1 MPHFPDPFTQ
11 PDNSTLIIDP
21 SAFMLGPADGLRAL
35 EENDEIAVFDV
46 EGTCVGRLVYA
57 GETDTISFPVAAY
70 SPADGSGIQND
81 ELMDFRLWMA
91 AEDNELMGAIPT
103 FEACPDGDALCR
115 DENSFEA
122 NVLYRLAQLYTPS
135 PIGVELVSI
144 QERATVSLAWSTP
157 TVDVATLYVLRR
169 PAGADEWTMVEGLPA
184 GEPTGAPRRVQY
196 IDTAAPRQ
204 ALEYAIEVEYEDGS
218 STVGPV
224 WSYDLSHTTAA
235 ADVAPRQVVQLQL
248 AEQQV
253 VTVYLWNSDLH
264 RVARLYDDVAEAGTT
279 TIPLPSGLAAGTYM
293 AEAVGPDWTATTELT
308 II

>member
-11 PDNSTLIIDP
+11 PDNATIIIDP
-21 SAFMLGPADGLRAL
+21 AGLLVGPADGLRAL
-35 EENDEIAVFDV
+35 EENDEIAVFDA

-57 GETDTISFPVAAY
+57 GETDTLSFPAAAY
-70 SPADGSGIQND
+70 SPADGSGIQNG
-81 ELMDFRLWMA
+81 EVMDFRLWMA
-91 AEDNELMGAIPT
+91 AEGAELDVLPT

-122 NVLYRLAQLYTPS
+122 NVLYRLAQLHEPS
-135 PIGVELVSI
+135 PLGVELVSI

-169 PAGADEWTMVEGLPA
+169 PAGADEWTMIEGIPA
-184 GEPTGAPRRVQY
+184 GEPTGAPRRFQY

-224 WSYDLSHTTAA
+224 WSYDLSNGPAMGT
-235 ADVAPRQVVQLQL
+235 VAPQQVVQLQL

-253 VTVYLWNSDLH
+253 VTVYLWNSDVE
-264 RVARLYDDVAEAGTT
+264 RVATLYDDVADAGTT
-279 TIPLPSGLAAGTYM
+279 TIPLPTGLAPGAYM
-293 AEAVGPDWTATTELT
+293 VEAVGPDWTATTELT
-308 II
+308 IN